1 MMVFIIICN
10 YTNEGVVIRLLPI
23 FISYL
28 NCIFINERGEHPMKE
43 AILEQIKK
51 ISGKVGFY
59 YKNLVTGDTLRFQD
73 DMQLQAASV
82 IKIPILIEAFS
93 RLESGTISKAD
104 TFAIKKEDK
113 LPSCGALFYM
123 HDGLEVTLEDLYTLM
138 IILSDNT
145 ATNILIKHMGIEQI
159 NKTLQQI
166 GLKQTKINRL
176 LFDSEQSALGV
187 QNYISASEIGYLLEK
202 MYLGELISPAAS
214 AEMLHILKNQRL
226 NGKIPFFVP
235 SGIEIAHKTG
245 EDDGITHDVAIIYA
259 PQPFIVCFCGNGVDV
274 PLFERMMQDITAVLL
289 AKASRMEKK

>member
-1 MMVFIIICN
+1 
-10 YTNEGVVIRLLPI
+10 
-23 FISYL
+23 
-28 NCIFINERGEHPMKE
+28 MKE
-43 AILEQIKK
+43 AILEQIKS

-82 IKIPILIEAFS
+82 IKIPILIEVFS
-93 RLESGTISKAD
+93 RLELGTVSKKD
-104 TFAIKKEDK
+104 IFTIKKEDK

-123 HDGLEVTLEDLYTLM
+123 HDGLQVTLEDLYTLM

-187 QNYISASEIGYLLEK
+187 QNYISASEIGCLLEK

-235 SGIEIAHKTG
+235 NGIEIAHKTG

-259 PQPFIVCFCGNGVDV
+259 PQPFVVCFCGNGVDV
-274 PLFERMMQDITAVLL
+274 PLFERMMQDITAQLL
-289 AKASRMEKK
+289 AKASRMEKE